1 MRLVPH
7 GQVAQHARDSFVV
20 GSPKESHAVAAR
32 SLARK
37 GSKTAA
43 TAKFTQAS
51 GVACSCAATATCVA
65 WQAARAARARALAAW
80 TSDLLMLRKCGV
92 GSDRVA
98 FAGFG
103 ADVLADSFD
112 AAF

>member
-1 MRLVPH
+1 
-7 GQVAQHARDSFVV
+7 
-20 GSPKESHAVAAR
+20 
-32 SLARK
+32 
-37 GSKTAA
+37 
-43 TAKFTQAS
+43 
-51 GVACSCAATATCVA
+51 
-65 WQAARAARARALAAW
+65 
-80 TSDLLMLRKCGV
+80 MLRKYGV